1 MATNGIISFRQA
13 GKLRYMDSTESEQE
27 RGITMKSS
35 TASLFYNPEMTL
47 GRGLVAADA
56 AAHPKSYL
64 INLIDSPGHVDFAS
78 DVSTAVRLCDGAVIV
93 VDVVEGVCPQTRAVL
108 RQAWNERLALVLLLN
123 KIDRLFLELR
133 LSPLEVYDRLL
144 RVLEQVNSVLAEMF
158 TADVLQGNYG
168 QSGARKENHTT
179 VRAGHLSDAEGGA
192 AAGDLV
198 YTYYLH
204 DLALKHKQQDFT
216 HQGTT
221 RSEDQGQPSGGTF
234 IWSTGLERTDDSH
247 VYFSP
252 DRGNVIFA
260 SATDSWGFRIS
271 DFLDFWSTRLKIPK
285 KGLLKVLWGDY
296 YLIPATGDTPPK
308 VKGHARVKGKKPVFV
323 QLIIDQLFSVYK
335 IADKLGI
342 QPEPRLLR
350 STDGRMVLR
359 SILSTWLSL
368 GPSIFQTVID
378 MCPSPVK
385 AVSRVRAMY
394 MFFGE
399 SATSLVDGP
408 ALPSN
413 LSDESVAGAP
423 GDEDLAI
430 SPAIDALQQCSSE
443 AEAPVLIFVSKVF
456 WTDRQKSLHSSQ
468 PPAPWPSDS
477 TSTSVPTPSAKSPST
492 GEGSRSRAFALFSR
506 PPTMPEN
513 PFVTTEFVA
522 LSRIYSGRVPE
533 YLLDADASN
542 FPLGPLHLSDAD
554 DFSSHDARSIFGTSP
569 SSSSVSSA
577 LSRSLSGGSMD
588 SNIRRVLR
596 HVYVAEICDVVQFA
610 GGQNNVT
617 RLSDPNCPVKYL
629 PAGNVVGLIGP
640 SLIASLPKSGLL
652 VSRLRLVASPEE
664 STTDADMELLGEV
677 RRGGPSGRRVLPL
690 AGLAV
695 WHGAPVVSLA
705 VEPASA
711 TNPDDLTKLEQGLRL
726 LERSDPC
733 AEVTISPK
741 GEYLLHAAGEV
752 HMQKCLEDLTKYFA
766 PDVEIHTSQFVVPFR
781 ETVTRGCP
789 PTAYVPFDSYAY
801 AQMQLDLELKRL
813 NLIYDPEH
821 EHCVRRMTAEERSQA
836 AIAAA
841 ATTSAV
847 GLCDQ
852 RQQSEADSMRQ
863 QQLLLH
869 RKQEE
874 PQGDWVKWMPL
885 GMLQLPHCKSKTR
898 LFIRVT
904 AHPIP
909 PRLLTWLETR
919 ATIYVPQLLRSLR
932 HKSWRTATY
941 IKKFESEFAAVLDSL
956 SNTQD
961 GDDALKT
968 TAPAEVDYM
977 NWATLKN
984 QLVCFGPGQVGPN
997 ILFSRLRSRLFRL
1010 NTAWGKP
1017 VPAWVDDTSACSSED
1032 ATTTTTTASHIP
1044 FLSYGKTILRGF
1056 QMATEQGPL
1065 CGEPMRGVAF
1075 ILEDIYAEDRHKLP
1089 TPTVLQG
1096 PSALVTVDSVTTGSE
1111 AAPLTEAQERKYDR
1125 KAEKSDVKEVEIQV
1139 TKKAE
1144 EDDPILM
1151 ALRAKQAAA
1160 QMRQKS
1166 RRLGSLS
1173 WLDPDD
1179 GDETDEE
1186 DWDFDEDFEDDY
1198 GDGDGGKSGSSDSD
1212 GSDSAAEEDVQSVAP
1227 ESPYLHHPGVEYT
1240 VDVTEIDCRTVVCIN
1255 LFLASEPGHDPA
1267 GANASTVDADDGGEI
1282 ISPKRQ
1288 AKSHHALVDA
1298 PRQTWQASHDFGE
1311 DGKGNAGVASLCPG
1325 AAVPEK
1331 GKKIRLPELFY
1342 WKRRNDCE
1350 WLSDVTPGLLT
1361 PTMARACIAAF
1372 QACPGQRLVLSM
1384 YDVELQS
1391 RSDVLGRMYS
1401 VLRKH
1406 YGRIIGEDLREGE
1419 ECFVIRARLPVI
1431 ESFGLTSDLRKRTS
1445 GVVALPQLRPGG
1457 WEVLD
1462 IDPLQRDASGR
1473 VAVGEAHFKIFQY
1486 QQDVLRRQRLRPG
1499 KRMTVRGTTADESA
1513 SSESEQD
1520 EELLLDEVNAQLT
1533 RLRNYIRSVRQRK
1546 GLCLNEQLVV
1556 SADKQRTLKKN
1567 K

>member
-1 MATNGIISFRQA
+1 
-13 GKLRYMDSTESEQE
+13 
-27 RGITMKSS
+27 
-35 TASLFYNPEMTL
+35 
-47 GRGLVAADA
+47 
-56 AAHPKSYL
+56 
-64 INLIDSPGHVDFAS
+64 
-78 DVSTAVRLCDGAVIV
+78 
-93 VDVVEGVCPQTRAVL
+93 
-108 RQAWNERLALVLLLN
+108 
-123 KIDRLFLELR
+123 
-133 LSPLEVYDRLL
+133 
-144 RVLEQVNSVLAEMF
+144 
-158 TADVLQGNYG
+158 
-168 QSGARKENHTT
+168 
-179 VRAGHLSDAEGGA
+179 
-192 AAGDLV
+192 
-198 YTYYLH
+198 
-204 DLALKHKQQDFT
+204 
-216 HQGTT
+216 
-221 RSEDQGQPSGGTF
+221 
-234 IWSTGLERTDDSH
+234 
-247 VYFSP
+247 
-252 DRGNVIFA
+252 
-260 SATDSWGFRIS
+260 
-271 DFLDFWSTRLKIPK
+271 
-285 KGLLKVLWGDY
+285 
-296 YLIPATGDTPPK
+296 
-308 VKGHARVKGKKPVFV
+308 
-323 QLIIDQLFSVYK
+323 
-335 IADKLGI
+335 
-342 QPEPRLLR
+342 
-350 STDGRMVLR
+350 MVLR

-492 GEGSRSRAFALFSR
+492 EEGSRSRAFALFSR

-522 LSRIYSGRVPE
+522 LSRIYSGRVYIGQRLFVLGPKFDGSKVPE

-997 ILFSRLRSRLFRL
+997 VLFSRLRSRLFRL

-1032 ATTTTTTASHIP
+1032 ATTTTTTASHIS

-1111 AAPLTEAQERKYDR
+1111 AAPLTEAQERKDDR

-1227 ESPYLHHPGVEYT
+1227 E
-1240 VDVTEIDCRTVVCIN
+1240 
-1255 LFLASEPGHDPA
+1255 
-1267 GANASTVDADDGGEI
+1267 
-1282 ISPKRQ
+1282 
-1288 AKSHHALVDA
+1288 
-1298 PRQTWQASHDFGE
+1298 
-1311 DGKGNAGVASLCPG
+1311 
-1325 AAVPEK
+1325 
-1331 GKKIRLPELFY
+1331 KKIRLPELFY

>member
-1 MATNGIISFRQA
+1 MGLASDVLSLLSLNRERIRNVCILAHVDHGKTSLADALLATNGIISFRQA

-35 TASLFYNPEMTL
+35 TASLFYNPEMKL

-56 AAHPKSYL
+56 AAHPKSHL
-64 INLIDSPGHVDFAS
+64 INLVDSPGHVDFAS

-158 TADVLQGNYG
+158 TADVLQGNYE
-168 QSGARKENHTT
+168 QSDTKRETT
-179 VRAGHLSDAEGGA
+179 KSD
-192 AAGDLV
+192 
-198 YTYYLH
+198 
-204 DLALKHKQQDFT
+204 
-216 HQGTT
+216 
-221 RSEDQGQPSGGTF
+221 DQGPTSGGTF
-234 IWSTGLERTDDSH
+234 TWSTGLERTDDSH

-252 DRGNVIFA
+252 DRANVIFA
-260 SATDSWGFRIS
+260 SAIDSWGFRIS
-271 DFLDFWSTRLKIPK
+271 DFLDFWSTRLQIPK
-285 KGLLKVLWGDY
+285 KGLSKVLWGDY
-296 YLIPATGDTPPK
+296 YLISSTDGAPPK
-308 VKGHARVKGKKPVFV
+308 VKGHARAKGKKPVFV
-323 QLIIDQLFSVYK
+323 QLIIDQLFAVYK
-335 IADKLGI
+335 TLILDENLEKAPQIADKLGI
-342 QPEPRLLR
+342 QLEPRLLR
-350 STDGRMVLR
+350 STDGRLVLR
-359 SILSTWLSL
+359 SILSTWLPL

-385 AVSRVRAMY
+385 AISRSRAMY

-399 SATSLVDGP
+399 SANSLVDAP

-413 LSDESVAGAP
+413 LSDESPKEAS

-430 SPAIDALQQCSSE
+430 SPAIDAVQKCSSE
-443 AEAPVLIFVSKVF
+443 AEAPVLIFVAKVF

-477 TSTSVPTPSAKSPST
+477 LLTSAAAPTIKSPST
-492 GEGSRSRAFALFSR
+492 GEGGRSRAFALLNR
-506 PPTMPEN
+506 PPAMPEN
-513 PFVTTEFVA
+513 PLANTEFVA
-522 LSRIYSGRVPE
+522 LSRIYSGRVRVGQRLFVLGPKFDGSKVPE
-533 YLLDADASN
+533 YLLDADAAD
-542 FPLGPLHLSDAD
+542 FPLGPLHLSDAED
-554 DFSSHDARSIFGTSP
+554 LSSHDARSSFGTSP
-569 SSSSVSSA
+569 SSSSVSSV

-588 SNIRRVLR
+588 SNVRRILR

-640 SLIASLPKSGLL
+640 SLIASVPKSGLL

-664 STTDADMELLGEV
+664 AMAGADMEVLDDV
-677 RRGGPSGRRVLPL
+677 RQGAPVGRRVLPL

-789 PTAYVPFDSYAY
+789 PSAYVPFDSYAY
-801 AQMQLDLELKRL
+801 AQLQLESELKRL

-821 EHCVRRMTAEERSQA
+821 ENCVRRMTAEERGQA
-836 AIAAA
+836 VAAA
-841 ATTSAV
+841 ATV
-847 GLCDQ
+847 GLGDQ
-852 RQQSEADSMRQ
+852 RQQGEADSMRQ
-863 QQLLLH
+863 QQLLSN
-869 RKQEE
+869 RKQDEQ
-874 PQGDWVKWMPL
+874 QGDWVKWMPL

-932 HKSWRTATY
+932 HKSWRTANC
-941 IKKFESEFAAVLDSL
+941 IKKFEAEFAAVLNSL
-956 SNTQD
+956 SSAQD
-961 GDDALKT
+961 RDALET
-968 TAPAEVDYM
+968 TAPAEVDYVD
-977 NWATLKN
+977 WAALKN
-984 QLVCFGPGQVGPN
+984 QLVCFGPEQVGPN
-997 ILFSRLRSRLFRL
+997 ILFSRLRSRLIRL

-1017 VPAWVDDTSACSSED
+1017 VPAWVDDPSACPNED
-1032 ATTTTTTASHIP
+1032 ATTTATPASHIP
-1044 FLSYGKTILRGF
+1044 FLSYGKAILRGF

-1089 TPTVLQG
+1089 TPTILQG
-1096 PSALVTVDSVTTGSE
+1096 PTPLTTVNSASAGPEATPPAEGKEEEGDQKAETVDT
-1111 AAPLTEAQERKYDR
+1111 
-1125 KAEKSDVKEVEIQV
+1125 KEVKTQASEEN
-1139 TKKAE
+1139 E

-1151 ALRAKQAAA
+1151 ALRARQAAV

-1166 RRLGSLS
+1166 RRLGSLA

-1179 GDETDEE
+1179 GEDTDEE
-1186 DWDFDEDFEDDY
+1186 DWDFDEDYEEDY
-1198 GDGDGGKSGSSDSD
+1198 GDGDDGKSGSSDSD
-1212 GSDSAAEEDVQSVAP
+1212 GSDSAAEEGVQP
-1227 ESPYLHHPGVEYT
+1227 
-1240 VDVTEIDCRTVVCIN
+1240 
-1255 LFLASEPGHDPA
+1255 
-1267 GANASTVDADDGGEI
+1267 
-1282 ISPKRQ
+1282 
-1288 AKSHHALVDA
+1288 
-1298 PRQTWQASHDFGE
+1298 
-1311 DGKGNAGVASLCPG
+1311 
-1325 AAVPEK
+1325 AVPE
-1331 GKKIRLPELFY
+1331 KKIRLPDLFY
-1342 WKRRNDCE
+1342 WKRRTDGD

-1391 RSDVLGRMYS
+1391 RGDVLGRMYS

-1406 YGRIIGEDLREGE
+1406 YGRVIGEDLREGE

-1445 GVVALPQLRPGG
+1445 GVVTLPQLRPGG

-1486 QQDVLRRQRLRPG
+1486 QQDVLRRQCSRSG
-1499 KRMTVRGTTADESA
+1499 KRATGGTGTTADDGA

-1546 GLCLNEQLVV
+1546 GLCLHEQLVV